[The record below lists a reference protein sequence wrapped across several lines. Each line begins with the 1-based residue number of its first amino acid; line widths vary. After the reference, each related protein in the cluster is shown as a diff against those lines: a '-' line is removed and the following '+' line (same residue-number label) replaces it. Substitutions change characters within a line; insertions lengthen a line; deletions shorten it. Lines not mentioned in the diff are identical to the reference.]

1 VAPPALVRVAPDRVA
16 ADVVVL
22 DAPWLQPLVDL
33 PVVPA
38 GGAPGAVA
46 DLLDVPLASELV
58 SGAGPGGGGARRSW
72 ASVPGA
78 PLAAARLEVPELT
91 GDVVVQPA
99 PAVEGRAIMWWP
111 GSSADHEGADV
122 VDGTP
127 AGLGRALA
135 WRYGAWSLRQ
145 ALAEAFAEP
154 ERSAD
159 LAAEDAVGE

>member
-1 VAPPALVRVAPDRVA
+1 VAPDRVA

-22 DAPWLQPLVDL
+22 DEPWLQPLVAL

-38 GGAPGAVA
+38 GGAPGPVA

-58 SGAGPGGGGARRSW
+58 PDAGPGPGGSRGAW

-78 PLAAARLEVPELT
+78 GLAAARLGVPELA
-91 GDVVVQPA
+91 GDVVVQKA
-99 PAVEGRAIMWWP
+99 PSAGGRAITWWP
-111 GSSADHEGADV
+111 GSRAGHRGADV
-122 VDGTP
+122 VDGSP

-135 WRYGAWSLRQ
+135 WRYRAWSLRQ
-145 ALAEAFAEP
+145 ALAEAFAAP
-154 ERSAD
+154 ERGAE